1 MSLVTAGGLRPRFVA
16 QQPMFWFLLAQLPAL
31 FLYGY
36 QSWPSAQFGA
46 FPLFVLG
53 GLWIAISECGG
64 RRERWRPECFLLILA
79 NLTAFGLGALKGSA
93 WLICCGAACGAFAW
107 ILARRRHVAGRVIFS
122 LALLLLLLVR
132 LPPSVSRPL
141 EARFDATVSRLA
153 GSVLIA
159 SEVLHYSDADGL
171 HLEQKVLAETS
182 LRGGLAACYS
192 LVVLSLI
199 MGTLM
204 HRSALHLLLLLLAGV
219 WCGLML
225 SVGGTVLGVW
235 FYLWTGIDVSA
246 GIAGIIWRFDVMLLG
261 LAFVWSADQAVL
273 VLTHAIPVMDEVVSG
288 RRVIRRQDDE
298 DDEMLERPM
307 FRSNS
312 ITRFFNTWIAP
323 ARPGQPLLAG
333 VPAGAVVSPVR
344 STSGNVPGKA
354 AASAGTA
361 ADDGQ
366 PDDLRLQGAGPWL
379 LALTAGAVMLI
390 VQALRF
396 LRI

>member
-1 MSLVTAGGLRPRFVA
+1 
-16 QQPMFWFLLAQLPAL
+16 
-31 FLYGY
+31 
-36 QSWPSAQFGA
+36 
-46 FPLFVLG
+46 
-53 GLWIAISECGG
+53 
-64 RRERWRPECFLLILA
+64 
-79 NLTAFGLGALKGSA
+79 
-93 WLICCGAACGAFAW
+93 
-107 ILARRRHVAGRVIFS
+107 
-122 LALLLLLLVR
+122 
-132 LPPSVSRPL
+132 
-141 EARFDATVSRLA
+141 
-153 GSVLIA
+153 
-159 SEVLHYSDADGL
+159 
-171 HLEQKVLAETS
+171 
-182 LRGGLAACYS
+182 
-192 LVVLSLI
+192 
-199 MGTLM
+199 
-204 HRSALHLLLLLLAGV
+204 
-219 WCGLML
+219 
-225 SVGGTVLGVW
+225 
-235 FYLWTGIDVSA
+235 
-246 GIAGIIWRFDVMLLG
+246 MLLG